1 MKSKVKNLEKKTKV
15 ILSICIVIIGFLV
28 VFTALH
34 YKKSISNKEES
45 NPEIT
50 VTESSQNTEKSDMS
64 DMSEPLEITINLTEH
79 YITHVGD
86 PGNFYYIDDNY
97 VLWGSGGNEYGQ
109 LGQGIQDYEFH
120 SEGLKIAE
128 SVIHV
133 DYSQKGFVIFLT
145 NDHKLYGVGN
155 AGSGAL
161 GQYEEFDWTRYTNGE
176 NYAETTPILLM
187 EDVAYANC
195 GRDDIVCLKNDG
207 TVWTWGTVYAMNYM
221 SNDVYYIAEPEKILE
236 HAILVTGGWFN
247 HAALLQDG
255 TVWTWGYN
263 NAGNCG
269 VADFSVVRK
278 PTMVAKEVTM
288 VWTNLAIDNYPQPEK
303 EQFEM
308 AWTGDIKYDTEYESI
323 IEFEDVYPYYLNNT
337 VIQKVDGSYWVC
349 GENVGTEEKIVHGA
363 EGDYSIICTHEFYM
377 YE

>member
-1 MKSKVKNLEKKTKV
+1 MV
-15 ILSICIVIIGFLV
+15 GFLV
-28 VFTALH
+28 VFIALH
-34 YKKSISNKEES
+34 YKKAISNIGES
-45 NPEIT
+45 KPEIA
-50 VTESSQNTEKSDMS
+50 VTESSQNSGKSGT
-64 DMSEPLEITINLTEH
+64 SEPLKITINLSEY
-79 YITHVGD
+79 YITHIGD
-86 PGNFYYIDDNY
+86 PGNFYYIDDNN
-97 VLWGSGGNEYGQ
+97 VLWGSGRNEYGQ
-109 LGQGIQDYEFH
+109 LGQGIQDDEFY
-120 SEGLKIAE
+120 SVGLKMAE
-128 SVIHV
+128 NVVHV

-176 NYAETTPILLM
+176 DYVATTPILLM

-255 TVWTWGYN
+255 TVWIWGYN

-269 VADFSVVRK
+269 VANLSLVRK

-288 VWTNLAIDNYPQPEK
+288 VWTNLVIDNYPQPEK
-303 EQFEM
+303 EEFEM
-308 AWTGDIKYDTEYESI
+308 AWIGDIKYDTEYESI
-323 IEFEDVYPYYLNNT
+323 NELGDVYPYYLNNT
-337 VIQKVDGSYWVC
+337 VIQKADGSYWVC

-363 EGDYSIICTHEFYM
+363 EGDYSIICTYEFSPC
-377 YE
+377 E

>member
-1 MKSKVKNLEKKTKV
+1 MKSKVKNLEKIRKTKV
-15 ILSICIVIIGFLV
+15 ILSISIGIVGVLV
-28 VFTALH
+28 VFIALH
-34 YKKSISNKEES
+34 YKRAISNIGES
-45 NPEIT
+45 EPEIT
-50 VTESSQNTEKSDMS
+50 VTESSQNSGKS
-64 DMSEPLEITINLTEH
+64 DMSEPLKITINLTEH
-79 YITHVGD
+79 YITHIGD
-86 PGNFYYIDDNY
+86 PGNFYYIDDNN
-97 VLWGSGGNEYGQ
+97 VLWGSGRNEYGQ
-109 LGQGIQDYEFH
+109 LGQGIQDYEFY

-128 SVIHV
+128 NVVHV

-176 NYAETTPILLM
+176 DYVVTTPILLM

-269 VADFSVVRK
+269 VADLSLVRK

-288 VWTNLAIDNYPQPEK
+288 VWTDLAIDNYPQPEK

-308 AWTGDIKYDTEYESI
+308 AWIGDIKYDTEYESI
-323 IEFEDVYPYYLNNT
+323 IELGDVYPYFLNNT
-337 VIQKVDGSYWVC
+337 VIQKADGSYWVC
-349 GENVGTEEKIVHGA
+349 GENVGTEEKVLHGA
-363 EGDYSIICTHEFYM
+363 EGDYPIICTYEFYM

>member
-50 VTESSQNTEKSDMS
+50 VTESSQNAEKSDMS

-207 TVWTWGTVYAMNYM
+207 TVWTWG
-221 SNDVYYIAEPEKILE
+221 
-236 HAILVTGGWFN
+236 
-247 HAALLQDG
+247 
-255 TVWTWGYN
+255 YN

-349 GENVGTEEKIVHGA
+349 GEKVGTEEKIVHGA